1 MPQFASDGM
10 RALFTAEEMS
20 FRQEVRAFVAANL
33 PAEIAS
39 KLMGGLHPGRT
50 DVETWT
56 RILHE
61 RGWAAYSWPEEHG
74 GPGFSPVERYIFEDE
89 CARAG
94 APELVPF
101 GLKMVAPVI
110 MKYGDDRQKAHYLPR
125 IARLDDFWCQGYSE
139 PGSGSDLASL
149 KTRAVLEGD
158 RYIVDGQKVWTTS
171 AHEAGWIFC
180 LVRTSKED
188 KRQNG
193 ITFLLI
199 DLKSPGITI
208 RPIIT
213 LDGKHEI
220 NEVWFEGVEVPV
232 ENRVGEEGKG
242 WTYAKYLLEHER
254 LNFGGMGFCKREL
267 ARLKAM
273 AAETMRGGRPV
284 LDDPG
289 FKLRL
294 EALEAELLAVDMT
307 NLRFLRE
314 VAAGRENALQAP
326 VLKIIS
332 SEIQQTISELQT
344 RALGS
349 RALAFNPQGTASNK
363 PHHYAAEN
371 YCNMRKTTIY
381 AGSNEIQRNIAAKG
395 ILG

>member
-39 KLMGGLHPGRT
+39 KLMGGLHPGRA

-149 KTRAVLEGD
+149 KTRAVLKGD

-171 AHEAGWIFC
+171 AHEADWIFC
-180 LVRTSKED
+180 LVRTSKEE

-349 RALAFNPQGTASNK
+349 RALAFNPQGTASNT

>member
-39 KLMGGLHPGRT
+39 KLMGGLHPGRA

-158 RYIVDGQKVWTTS
+158 HYVVDGQKVWTTS
-171 AHEAGWIFC
+171 AHEADWIFC
-180 LVRTSKED
+180 LVRTSKEG
-188 KRQNG
+188 KPQNG

-199 DLKSPGITI
+199 DLRSPGITI

-273 AAETMRGGRPV
+273 AAETMRAGRPV

>member
-1 MPQFASDGM
+1 MVARLTETM
-10 RALFTAEEMS
+10 RGVFTLREQA
-20 FRQEVRAFVAANL
+20 FRQEVRDFVAANL
-33 PAEIAS
+33 PHDIAMRL
-39 KLMGGLHPGRT
+39 KGGIHPVRG
-50 DVETWT
+50 DVERWT

-61 RGWAAYSWPEEHG
+61 RGWSAYPWPKEHG
-74 GPGFSPVERYIFEDE
+74 GPGFSPIERYIFEEE
-89 CARAG
+89 CAVAG

-101 GLKMVAPVI
+101 GVKMVAPVI
-110 MKYGDDRQKAHYLPR
+110 MKYGSPEQKNHFLPR

-149 KTRAVLEGD
+149 RTRAVLEGD
-158 RYIVDGQKVWTTS
+158 RYVVDGQKIWTTS
-171 AHEAGWIFC
+171 AHEADWIFC
-180 LVRTSKED
+180 LVRTSSEGKP
-188 KRQNG
+188 QNG

-199 DLKSPGITI
+199 DLATPGITI

-232 ENRVGEEGKG
+232 NNRVGEEGMG

-267 ARLKAM
+267 ARVRQM
-273 AAETMRGGRPV
+273 AAEMMRGGRPV
-284 LDDPG
+284 LEDPA
-289 FKLRL
+289 FSLRL
-294 EALEAELLAVDMT
+294 ATVEADLMSIDMT

-314 VAAGRENALQAP
+314 VIAGRENALQAP
-326 VLKIIS
+326 VLKVIS
-332 SEIQQTISELQT
+332 SEMQQALSELQT

-349 RALAFNPQGTASNK
+349 AALAFNPNGR
-363 PHHYAAEN
+363 PHHFVAEN

>member
-1 MPQFASDGM
+1 MSQFASDGM

-33 PAEIAS
+33 PSEIAS
-39 KLMGGLHPGRT
+39 KLMGGLHPGRA

-110 MKYGDDRQKAHYLPR
+110 MKYGDDRQTAHYLPR

-171 AHEAGWIFC
+171 AHEADWIFC

-199 DLKSPGITI
+199 DLRSQGITI

-349 RALAFNPQGTASNK
+349 RALAFNPRGTASNK

>member
-1 MPQFASDGM
+1 MDVLGYPESG
-10 RALFTAEEMS
+10 LFSAREME
-20 FRQEVRAFVAANL
+20 FRKQVRDFVAEHLPRQTAARLKGGHHANR
-33 PAEIAS
+33 AEI
-39 KLMGGLHPGRT
+39 
-50 DVETWT
+50 EQWT
-56 RILHE
+56 RILHQ
-61 RGWAAYSWPEEHG
+61 RGWSAYSWPKEFG
-74 GPGFSPVERYIFEDE
+74 GPGFSSIERYIFEDE
-89 CARAG
+89 CAVAG

-101 GLKMVAPVI
+101 GLKMVAPVL
-110 MKYGDDRQKAHYLPR
+110 MKYGDQQQRDHFLPR

-149 KTRAVLEGD
+149 KTRAVRKGD
-158 RYIVDGQKVWTTS
+158 HYVVDGHKIWTTS
-171 AHEAGWIFC
+171 AHEADWIFC
-180 LVRTSKED
+180 LVRTSNEA

-193 ITFLLI
+193 ISFLLI
-199 DLKSPGITI
+199 DLSTPGIEI

-232 ENRVGEEGKG
+232 ENRVGEEGMG

-267 ARLKAM
+267 IRLREM
-273 AAETMRGGRPV
+273 ASTSLRHGRP
-284 LDDPG
+284 LLEHAS
-289 FKLRL
+289 FQQRL
-294 EALEAELLAVDMT
+294 AALEAELAAIDLT

-314 VAAGRENALQAP
+314 VEAGRENPLQAP

-332 SEIQQTISELQT
+332 SELQQAISELQV

-349 RALAFNPQGTASNK
+349 KALPFSPQGMASK
-363 PHHYAAEN
+363 AGHYFAAEN

-395 ILG
+395 IFG